1 MTVTYSFETST
12 MTNKNGEK
20 KRESKSI
27 VDGDQGVMIKFLK
40 KDDKNFKRVK
50 ASERDGKITV
60 TTKIGEEEH
69 VEELDEKEFLK
80 MAKADKDLDFVI
92 DYMKNRQRGG
102 GVRRR
107 RVVKKTSKKMSKK
120 MSKKKSA
127 W

>member
-1 MTVTYSFETST
+1 
-12 MTNKNGEK
+12 
-20 KRESKSI
+20 
-27 VDGDQGVMIKFLK
+27 
-40 KDDKNFKRVK
+40 
-50 ASERDGKITV
+50 
-60 TTKIGEEEH
+60 
-69 VEELDEKEFLK
+69 

-127 W
+127 WQRNK

>member
-50 ASERDGKITV
+50 ASEKEGKFTV
-60 TTKIGEEEH
+60 TTKVGEEER

>member
-50 ASERDGKITV
+50 A
-60 TTKIGEEEH
+60 
-69 VEELDEKEFLK
+69 
-80 MAKADKDLDFVI
+80 
-92 DYMKNRQRGG
+92 
-102 GVRRR
+102 
-107 RVVKKTSKKMSKK
+107 
-120 MSKKKSA
+120 
-127 W
+127 